1 MEEEKGIIRY
11 CNIVIIPV
19 KGEGGNKGDDTDDEG
34 IEGELG
40 LSVIIQLKSKN
51 KVKLIKTKG
60 KDKNKK
66 KTIKD
71 KKIIKK

>member
-40 LSVIIQLKSKN
+40 LIIFTLYFLN
-51 KVKLIKTKG
+51 ITIKT
-60 KDKNKK
+60 NHQI
-66 KTIKD
+66 KTTS
-71 KKIIKK
+71 KKIL